1 MEFERVVDGFQ
12 FVEAPR
18 VDEQDT
24 LYFSD
29 LTGGGY
35 YRRRSGCPIETL
47 LAERMWIGGAVLD
60 SGGGVVC
67 SGKGGLVLVDD
78 AGVRPLLTEI
88 EGEPILAVNDI
99 EGDGRGGLFGGTVD
113 FAAIFERGEVPRG
126 GRFFHLAPSGEVRV
140 LRGDVVVSNGMGFSP
155 DGSRLYHAES
165 TVGIWAWR
173 VGEDGM
179 PHSPELL
186 AEADDCDGLAV
197 DVEGGIWVAFW
208 RTAEIRRYRPDG
220 ALERRIRLPFPHVVS
235 LAFGGAD
242 MRDLYV
248 ATGGDEAHPGKGG
261 IVKIR
266 SDVAGLRAAKTR
278 FAR

>member
-24 LYFSD
+24 VYFSD

-35 YRRRSGCPIETL
+35 YRRRSGRPVETL
-47 LAERMWIGGAVLD
+47 LADRMWIGGAVLD
-60 SGGGVVC
+60 GGGGVVC

-99 EGDGRGGLFGGTVD
+99 EGDGRGGLFGGTID
-113 FAAIFERGEVPRG
+113 FAAIFERGEVPRS

-140 LRGDVVVSNGMGFSP
+140 LRNDVVVSNGMGFSP
-155 DGSRLYHAES
+155 DGSLLYHAES
-165 TVGIWAWR
+165 TVGIWVWR
-173 VGEDGM
+173 IGEDGM
-179 PHSPELL
+179 PHSPALL
-186 AEADDCDGLAV
+186 AQADDCDGLAV
-197 DVEGGIWVAFW
+197 DAEGGIWVAFW
-208 RTAEIRRYRPDG
+208 QAAEIRRYRPDG
-220 ALERRIRLPFPHVVS
+220 ALERTIRLPFPHVVS
-235 LAFGGAD
+235 LAFGGPD

-248 ATGGDEAHPGKGG
+248 ATGGNADHPGKGG
-261 IVKIR
+261 IVKMR
-266 SDVAGLRAAKTR
+266 SDIAGLKAAKTR